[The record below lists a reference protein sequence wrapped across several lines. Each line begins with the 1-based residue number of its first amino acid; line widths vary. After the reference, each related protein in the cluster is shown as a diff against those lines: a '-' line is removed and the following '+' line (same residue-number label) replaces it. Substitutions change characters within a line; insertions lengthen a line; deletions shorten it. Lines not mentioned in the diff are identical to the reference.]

1 MNNVFEI
8 VWISV
13 QIIVGFYLVYPMILF
28 LIFNLKSKKEISE
41 VINSYNPDLDYAVI
55 VTAYEQTHLL
65 PETVNSILKLNYS
78 RYHVYVVADNC
89 DISKL
94 EFLDPRVSVLRPEHI
109 LASNAKSHFY
119 AIKRFVRQHDILT
132 IIDSDNLVHPE
143 YINELNSFF
152 HKGYQAVQGVRAPKN
167 LNTTLACLDAARD
180 IYYNYYDG
188 TLLFQIGSS
197 ATLAGSGMAFTV
209 SLYKQCLEKIEIQ
222 GAGFDKVLQA
232 EIVKR
237 EYVIAHAP
245 GALVYDEK
253 TSHSQQ
259 LVNQR
264 SRWINTW
271 FKYVRYGAEL
281 LLKGTLKLNGN
292 QFLFGVTLLRPPLFI
307 FILAAFCCMLLNLI
321 LGSWAAIYWLF
332 AFLLFCLSFFIALRE
347 GGTSRKIYKSLLS
360 IPRFIS
366 LQVVSL
372 VYSRKANKRS
382 IATKHI

>member
-1 MNNVFEI
+1 MNNIFEI
-8 VWISV
+8 VWISI
-13 QIIVGFYLVYPMILF
+13 QITVGFYLVYPMILF

-41 VINSYNPDLDYAVI
+41 VINSYNPNLDYAII

-94 EFLDPRVSVLRPEHI
+94 EFSDPRVSVLRPEHI
-109 LASNAKSHFY
+109 LASNTKSHFH
-119 AIKRFVRQHDILT
+119 AIKHFVRQHDVLT
-132 IIDSDNLVHPE
+132 IIDSDNLVHSE
-143 YINELNSFF
+143 YINELDLFF
-152 HKGYQAVQGVRAPKN
+152 RKGYQAVQGVRAPKN

-188 TLLFQIGSS
+188 QLLFQIGSS
-197 ATLAGSGMAFTV
+197 ATLAGSGMAFNV
-209 SLYKQCLEKIEIQ
+209 RLYKECLEKIEIQ

-237 EYVIAHAP
+237 GHVIAHASR
-245 GALVYDEK
+245 AIVYDEK

-271 FKYVRYGAEL
+271 FKYVRYGGEL
-281 LLKGTLKLNGN
+281 LLKSITHLNKN
-292 QFLFGVTLLRPPLFI
+292 QFFFGITLLRPPLFM
-307 FILAAFCCMLLNLI
+307 FILTALGCMSANLMMK
-321 LGSWAAIYWLF
+321 SWDIVYWLI
-332 AFLLFCLSFFIALRE
+332 AFLLFCFSFFIALKE
-347 GGTSRKIYKSLLS
+347 GGASNKIYKSLLS
-360 IPRFIS
+360 VHKFVY

-372 VYSRKANKRS
+372 IYSRKANKRS
-382 IATKHI
+382 IATKHT